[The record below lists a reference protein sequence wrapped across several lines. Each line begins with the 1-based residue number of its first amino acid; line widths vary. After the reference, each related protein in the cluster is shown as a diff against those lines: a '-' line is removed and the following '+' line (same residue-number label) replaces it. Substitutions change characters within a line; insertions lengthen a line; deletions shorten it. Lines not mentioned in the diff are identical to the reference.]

1 MPLLIKDKI
10 KYGIN
15 TTEGSGG
22 GPVVLSGIC
31 NTIHAQNQFEYGQNH
46 VDSIWDFFGYGEDSP
61 NLNADDRNHQKFAI
75 EPESINPDCWIKNIF
90 PSATNRINMH
100 GISVGKR
107 SYGAAYFTWS
117 PWGGFGND
125 RFSNDYLRVGCRP
138 AEEMKWKFGLYTG
151 ATPLFIAI
159 SPKVAISTFHTLND
173 NLTHSVR
180 MYNRNTKVFEDFTLE
195 KIFYRPHTNYLVG
208 NSASSP
214 MNISDPNANDFS
226 DTVMF
231 KIPDNDF
238 RQFTTF
244 YNKFANIKNAK
255 NWLQTSTHDEKD
267 AFLGFTVNS
276 QGLFFLSEIPFD
288 VIKLTSPVIE
298 SGGASAMILGNP
310 PLWEPPFSRNYSSV
324 YNFFVPRSNIIKNIN
339 QPRDFYAAPGQS
351 GTPRLLYDKN
361 TNETIVGFDTFA
373 DSARAWECIFS
384 DEETGIQKIN
394 KVLSSLNQPLV
405 SLIEDFSNILKL
417 SDVVDTLPD
426 IPFKTASSISFVP
439 ISKNTPS
446 SEKFLLNIRPY
457 YSKKKNT
464 LKENYSLIGFKP
476 GVLLQSA
483 ELNELQESMLLQT
496 NLQLECLLNWP
507 IVGCKARATLGS
519 ATRIQLSGLMDD
531 LYSIPFPNPSYAY
544 PLKPSNINYSYQNE
558 QLTIILNVGWYNIP
572 FGTGNKWYYVDF
584 PIEHK
589 INLTQTQNNVD
600 IHFYVDT
607 QENFVLS
614 SQSQNDPGYIFNDRS
629 NYGNVNPATD
639 GADRYKSTITSF
651 TTVFTELSKPILRL
665 RKGVGDEIPVN
676 RILIQTL
683 NNYKLFDINI

>member
-10 KYGIN
+10 KYAISTAGDL
-15 TTEGSGG
+15 
-22 GPVVLSGIC
+22 VVVSGIC
-31 NTIHAQNQFEYGQNH
+31 NTIHAQNQFEYGQDH
-46 VDSIWDFFGYGEDSP
+46 IDLIWDFFGYDGASP
-61 NLNADDRNHQKFAI
+61 NLNTDGKNHQAYAI
-75 EPESINPDCWIKNIF
+75 DPKSINSECWIKNIF
-90 PSATNRINMH
+90 PNPSQRINMH
-100 GISVGKR
+100 GISVGRR
-107 SYGAAYFTWS
+107 SYGAEYFTYS
-117 PWGGFGND
+117 PWGGKGSDQFAD
-125 RFSNDYLRVGCRP
+125 DYLRVGCRP

-159 SPKVAISTFHTLND
+159 SPRVAIATFHTLNND
-173 NLTHSVR
+173 TTQTVR
-180 MYNRNTKVFEDFTLE
+180 MYNKNTDNFEYFNLE
-195 KIFYRPHTNYLVG
+195 KIFSSPDTNYLVG
-208 NSASSP
+208 S
-214 MNISDPNANDFS
+214 NANSSMNFGPGSKDVS

-231 KIPDNDF
+231 KIPDNDP

-244 YNKFANIKNAK
+244 YNKFANIQKAK
-255 NWLQTSTHDEKD
+255 NWLQASAHDEKD

-288 VIKLTSPVIE
+288 VIKLSSPIINDGVSLIE
-298 SGGASAMILGNP
+298 LSNP
-310 PLWEPPFSRNYSSV
+310 LSRNYSTA

-339 QPRDFYAAPGQS
+339 QPRDFSTASGQS
-351 GTPRLLYDKN
+351 GTPRLLYDKS

-373 DSARAWECIFS
+373 NSARAWECIFS
-384 DEETGIQKIN
+384 DGETGIQKIN
-394 KVLSSLNQPLV
+394 RVLSSLNQPLV

-426 IPFKTASSISFVP
+426 IPFKTTSSSISFVP
-439 ISKNTPS
+439 VSKNTPS
-446 SEKFLLNIRPY
+446 SEKFLLSIRPY
-457 YSKKKNT
+457 YSKKKDT

-519 ATRIQLSGLMDD
+519 ATIIQLSGLIDD
-531 LYSIPFPNPSYAY
+531 LYSIPFPNPNYAY

-558 QLTIILNVGWYNIP
+558 ELTIILNVGWYNIP

-589 INLTQTQNNVD
+589 INLTQIQNNVD
-600 IHFYVDT
+600 ILFYIET

-629 NYGNVNPATD
+629 NYGNVNPTTD

-651 TTVFTELSKPILRL
+651 TTVFTESSKPILRL
-665 RKGVGDEIPVN
+665 RKGVSDEIPVN

-683 NNYKLFDINI
+683 NNYKIFDINI